1 MKLSLKLGIFAS
13 ALLAIAP
20 TAVESHGV
28 EVHYCITP
36 DGQNI
41 RAFVE
46 HWHSTSNE
54 VLVPTDAGQMD
65 ITDNILGTSA
75 LYYATGLVENVDPSD
90 LWKQSRCR
98 DNFTTKVSEC
108 IGAQQDF
115 NTLNWVYYDFP
126 LACGVQSSFTFNA
139 GLTVVLMDGCSNQAG
154 GGTYPAE
161 IEGIFECGTA
171 PPSPSPAS
179 SGSADPTMAPSLPCD
194 QAAEF
199 ECVEGSF
206 VNGVGTC
213 GDGIAVGYYP
223 DLTNKNGYC
232 YCTGTAA
239 PSRYEKCLHGLH
251 WDTVAWSYLTGNDGA
266 GTVLGSN
273 GYWGTIG
280 GVCNWPS
287 AVSAQTQQRPPWTV
301 RRILDECEEPTPAPT
316 PSPGGDSFCVQ
327 GNYVNGWGTCP
338 DGIPDGYYPDL
349 TNKDGYCK
357 CTGTSAPSRYE
368 RCPNGLKWDTV
379 SWAYLTGN
387 DPSGSAL
394 GYGGLW
400 ATIGGICNWANSVS
414 DQTRDRP
421 PYHRLLR
428 SRE

>member
-1 MKLSLKLGIFAS
+1 MNKMKLSLKLEIFAS

-46 HWHSTSNE
+46 HWHTIDSQ
-54 VLVPTDAGQMD
+54 VLEPTDAGEMD
-65 ITDNILGTSA
+65 ITDNVAGTSA
-75 LYYATGLVENVDPSD
+75 LYFATGLVNGVDPSD
-90 LWKQSRCR
+90 LWKESRCR
-98 DNFTTKVSEC
+98 ENFTTKVTEC
-108 IGAQQDF
+108 VDSSNPQF

-126 LACGVQSSFTFNA
+126 LECDVESSYTFNT
-139 GLTVVLMDGCSNQAG
+139 GLTYILLDGCVGQAG
-154 GGTYPAE
+154 GSAYPAE
-161 IEGIFECGTA
+161 IRGTFECGTRA
-171 PPSPSPAS
+171 PTISPSSPCGPAA
-179 SGSADPTMAPSLPCD
+179 G
-194 QAAEF
+194 F

-213 GDGIAVGYYP
+213 GDGIDVGYYP

-239 PSRYEKCLHGLH
+239 PSRYEKCPNGLH
-251 WDTVAWSYLTGNDGA
+251 WDTLAWSYLDGNDGA
-266 GTVLGSN
+266 GTVLGSS

-280 GVCNWPS
+280 GVCNWPG
-287 AVSAQTQQRPPWTV
+287 AVSAQTQQRPPWTR
-301 RRILDECEEPTPAPT
+301 RRILDECEETEEPTSA
-316 PSPGGDSFCVQ
+316 PSPSPDGDSFCVQ
-327 GNYVNGWGTCP
+327 GAYVNGWGTCP

-357 CTGTSAPSRYE
+357 CTGTASPSRYE
-368 RCPNGLKWDTV
+368 KCPNGLVWDTV

-387 DPSGSAL
+387 DPSGFAL

-400 ATIGGICNWANSVS
+400 ATIGGVCNYENYVS

-421 PYHRLLR
+421 PYRRLLR
-428 SRE
+428 SRA